1 MVMQTENLEAVRKRY
16 EFDAWKG
23 INRLDHELEIRGLAV
38 PAGLIAGLQAERIR
52 EIDPGDGTRLL
63 RISWVDPG
71 QDGSLLLMDIREC
84 PSRERAHEVLLE
96 LLANMQAPGVKRL
109 GDEAPGDIA
118 FGLNASAAMVFA
130 RGNVAIS
137 IANGGSETVS
147 VNEIARMVDGWLVEQ
162 G

>member
-1 MVMQTENLEAVRKRY
+1 MVMQTEQLEAVRKRY
-16 EFDAWKG
+16 EFEAWKG
-23 INRLDHELEIRGLAV
+23 INRLDHDLELRGLAI
-38 PAGLIAGLQAERIR
+38 PAGLVPGLQAERIR

-63 RISWVDPG
+63 RMSWVDPN

-109 GDEAPGDIA
+109 GDESPGDIA
-118 FGLNASAAMVFA
+118 FGLNASAAVVFA
-130 RGNVAIS
+130 RGNVAVS

-147 VNEIARMVDGWLVEQ
+147 VKEIVRQVDSWLLEQ
-162 G
+162 R

>member
-1 MVMQTENLEAVRKRY
+1 MQTENLEAVRKRY